1 MRKAEVL
8 RNGEIAGL
16 LVEKEDRTYTFE
28 YDPLWFADP
37 SKPAISLTLPKT
49 TREHA
54 SDHLFPFFCN
64 MLSEGINRE
73 FQARLLK
80 IDPRDLFGL
89 LVATSGPD
97 TIGAVTVQE
106 IPI

>member
-8 RNGEIAGL
+8 RNGELAGF
-16 LVEKEDRTYTFE
+16 LVERDDRTYTFE
-28 YDPLWFADP
+28 YDPLWWADP
-37 SKPAISLTLPKT
+37 SKPSISLTLPKT
-49 TREHA
+49 NRKYE

-80 IDPRDLFGL
+80 IDPHDLFGL

-97 TIGAVTVQE
+97 TIGAVTVKE
-106 IPI
+106 IPK